1 MKKLAKKLLCLTAVL
16 ALTLSL
22 FTGCKSKNEKTL
34 FEYAG
39 QEVTFQ
45 EAHVY
50 ARIMQYQAE
59 AQYGAYFGDS
69 MWSMQVGTDSKGK
82 KITMQQ
88 SVKDSVINQ
97 LKQIKVLAAHADD
110 YNVKLTKSEK
120 KQIKES
126 VTAFAKDSTGKKVM
140 KKTEA
145 DKDMIQKLYEE
156 STIAS
161 KVMQAIIKKANVT
174 VTDDEA
180 KTVKVYKLV
189 FTTKTTDSKTGKEK
203 ARKSACSAQFA
214 CDKAPFAFQR
224 GENGLL
230 YATLLGIR
238 VKAAAIIAEV
248 RPPLTAY
255 ERGFTLEEL
264 AIGATALTQHRA
276 FPFPQRPFPSSVRQA
291 CVLTFFVHR
300 IFCRPAV
307 NAHAEQRQK
316 TNIVDIVDKFRTGV
330 YKLLSHFPI
339 SPLIR
344 FLTIEYAFWNR
355 ADCSIVCI
363 ISLKRCVGI
372 TNVSS
377 LAGTSGRA
385 DGSNIPIKQLR
396 PCFLFS
402 FTANVT
408 ILQQPEAKRV
418 HTASSASLS

>member
-174 VTDDEA
+174 VTDDEEKDMTAAEKKDQLKKA
-180 KTVKVYKLV
+180 KSALKMIKKGQSISSVAKKFSVNSDNEESYTKGKAALGTKFETAAAKLKKNQVSGVVELDDAYVIIKMLNPNDTTAAASNKSTLLQEKQQAAYEKVYKKWTKDADKKWDDKKSVDQDLWKEV
-189 FTTKTTDSKTGKEK
+189 KFKYKATTASTAATTTTTTAAKNTTTDAKSK
-203 ARKSACSAQFA
+203 
-214 CDKAPFAFQR
+214 
-224 GENGLL
+224 
-230 YATLLGIR
+230 
-238 VKAAAIIAEV
+238 
-248 RPPLTAY
+248 
-255 ERGFTLEEL
+255 
-264 AIGATALTQHRA
+264 
-276 FPFPQRPFPSSVRQA
+276 
-291 CVLTFFVHR
+291 
-300 IFCRPAV
+300 
-307 NAHAEQRQK
+307 
-316 TNIVDIVDKFRTGV
+316 
-330 YKLLSHFPI
+330 
-339 SPLIR
+339 
-344 FLTIEYAFWNR
+344 
-355 ADCSIVCI
+355 
-363 ISLKRCVGI
+363 
-372 TNVSS
+372 
-377 LAGTSGRA
+377 
-385 DGSNIPIKQLR
+385 
-396 PCFLFS
+396 
-402 FTANVT
+402 
-408 ILQQPEAKRV
+408 
-418 HTASSASLS
+418 

>member
-59 AQYGAYFGDS
+59 AQYGAYFGTAC
-69 MWSMQVGTDSKGK
+69 MVYLQVGTDSKGK

-120 KQIKES
+120 KQIKQS

-189 FTTKTTDSKTGKEK
+189 FTTKTTG
-203 ARKSACSAQFA
+203 
-214 CDKAPFAFQR
+214 
-224 GENGLL
+224 
-230 YATLLGIR
+230 
-238 VKAAAIIAEV
+238 
-248 RPPLTAY
+248 
-255 ERGFTLEEL
+255 LEE
-264 AIGATALTQHRA
+264 GKR
-276 FPFPQRPFPSSVRQA
+276 
-291 CVLTFFVHR
+291 
-300 IFCRPAV
+300 
-307 NAHAEQRQK
+307 K
-316 TNIVDIVDKFRTGV
+316 RT
-330 YKLLSHFPI
+330 
-339 SPLIR
+339 
-344 FLTIEYAFWNR
+344 
-355 ADCSIVCI
+355 
-363 ISLKRCVGI
+363 
-372 TNVSS
+372 
-377 LAGTSGRA
+377 
-385 DGSNIPIKQLR
+385 
-396 PCFLFS
+396 
-402 FTANVT
+402 
-408 ILQQPEAKRV
+408 
-418 HTASSASLS
+418 

>member
-145 DKDMIQKLYEE
+145 DKDSIQKLYEE
-156 STIAS
+156 ITIAS
-161 KVMQAIIKKANVT
+161 KVMQTIIKKANVT
-174 VTDDEA
+174 VSDDA
-180 KTVKVYKLV
+180 ISFV
-189 FTTKTTDSKTGKEK
+189 TGGL
-203 ARKSACSAQFA
+203 S
-214 CDKAPFAFQR
+214 PFVID
-224 GENGLL
+224 
-230 YATLLGIR
+230 Y
-238 VKAAAIIAEV
+238 VEV
-248 RPPLTAY
+248 
-255 ERGFTLEEL
+255 E
-264 AIGATALTQHRA
+264 
-276 FPFPQRPFPSSVRQA
+276 
-291 CVLTFFVHR
+291 
-300 IFCRPAV
+300 
-307 NAHAEQRQK
+307 
-316 TNIVDIVDKFRTGV
+316 
-330 YKLLSHFPI
+330 
-339 SPLIR
+339 
-344 FLTIEYAFWNR
+344 
-355 ADCSIVCI
+355 
-363 ISLKRCVGI
+363 
-372 TNVSS
+372 
-377 LAGTSGRA
+377 
-385 DGSNIPIKQLR
+385 
-396 PCFLFS
+396 
-402 FTANVT
+402 
-408 ILQQPEAKRV
+408 
-418 HTASSASLS
+418 SASGADTTITEDATVTAPTTGDAAPVAIYLLLAVMAIMMACTVAGKKRIR

>member
-161 KVMQAIIKKANVT
+161 KVMQ
-174 VTDDEA
+174 
-180 KTVKVYKLV
+180 
-189 FTTKTTDSKTGKEK
+189 
-203 ARKSACSAQFA
+203 
-214 CDKAPFAFQR
+214 
-224 GENGLL
+224 
-230 YATLLGIR
+230 
-238 VKAAAIIAEV
+238 
-248 RPPLTAY
+248 
-255 ERGFTLEEL
+255 
-264 AIGATALTQHRA
+264 
-276 FPFPQRPFPSSVRQA
+276 
-291 CVLTFFVHR
+291 
-300 IFCRPAV
+300 
-307 NAHAEQRQK
+307 
-316 TNIVDIVDKFRTGV
+316 
-330 YKLLSHFPI
+330 LS
-339 SPLIR
+339 LIH
-344 FLTIEYAFWNR
+344 I
-355 ADCSIVCI
+355 
-363 ISLKRCVGI
+363 
-372 TNVSS
+372 
-377 LAGTSGRA
+377 
-385 DGSNIPIKQLR
+385 
-396 PCFLFS
+396 
-402 FTANVT
+402 
-408 ILQQPEAKRV
+408 
-418 HTASSASLS
+418 